1 MSAWNGGVTAVRG
14 TASPA
19 NTAGRPRAGHLGF
32 PGRGAHNPAM
42 ELKSDNPEHGFQFP
56 GTFELSAMGSA
67 EKDLETVLPTLLL
80 DAGIEVLHE
89 SVTWKHSSNG
99 RYVSVRISFRAESR
113 AQYDTAHAAL
123 RAHPE
128 VKWTL

>member
-1 MSAWNGGVTAVRG
+1 
-14 TASPA
+14 
-19 NTAGRPRAGHLGF
+19 
-32 PGRGAHNPAM
+32 M
-42 ELKSDNPEHGFQFP
+42 EIKSDNPEHGFQFP